1 VSAADK
7 RPGNLVIGLAAL
19 LVACL
24 AVGAWL
30 LVQERSAQDDLSR
43 AEAQV
48 QKLTGEN
55 EAEQAALA
63 AAKTILAEVTSYSWK
78 DGEHEFAWLDK
89 IANTELKDKLAPNVS
104 GLQKAIVD
112 GKVSA
117 KGQVVDA
124 ASRAIS
130 TTQVEVLAFVD
141 QALTDETNKDVKIEQ
156 QRVSMTMKLV
166 GGDWLVDRLELLSGD
181 NAGADPSGA
190 AGEGTP

>member
-1 VSAADK
+1 MSAADK

-43 AEAQV
+43 AEARV

-166 GGDWLVDRLELLSGD
+166 GGDWLVDRLELLGGD

>member
-1 VSAADK
+1 MSAADK

-30 LVQERSAQDDLSR
+30 LVQERSAQDDLAR

>member
-1 VSAADK
+1 MSAESR

-30 LVQERSAQDDLSR
+30 LVQERSAKDDLGR
-43 AEAQV
+43 AQAQV

-55 EAEQAALA
+55 EAEQAALG
-63 AAKTILAEVTSYSWK
+63 AAKTILAEITSYSWK

-124 ASRAIS
+124 AARAVS
-130 TTQVEVLAFVD
+130 GTQVEVLAFVD

-166 GGDWLVDRLELLSGD
+166 GDTWLVDRLELLSGD

-190 AGEGTP
+190 SGEGTP

>member
-1 VSAADK
+1 MSAADK

>member
-1 VSAADK
+1 MSAESR
-7 RPGNLVIGLAAL
+7 RPGNLVLGLAAL

-30 LVQERSAQDDLSR
+30 LVQERGAQDDLAR
-43 AEAQV
+43 AEKQV
-48 QKLTGEN
+48 QTLTGEK
-55 EAEQAALA
+55 EAEQAALG
-63 AAKTILAEVTSYSWK
+63 AAKSILVEVTSYSWK

-124 ASRAIS
+124 AARAVS
-130 TTQVEVLAFVD
+130 TSQVEVLAFVD

-156 QRVSMTMKLV
+156 QRVSLTMKLV
-166 GGDWLVDRLELLSGD
+166 DGTWLVDRLELLSGD
-181 NAGADPSGA
+181 NAG
-190 AGEGTP
+190 EGTP

>member
-1 VSAADK
+1 MSAADK

-43 AEAQV
+43 AEARV

>member
-1 VSAADK
+1 MSAESR

-24 AVGAWL
+24 AVGSWL
-30 LVQERSAQDDLSR
+30 LVQERSAKDDLGR
-43 AEAQV
+43 AQAQV

-55 EAEQAALA
+55 EAEQAALG
-63 AAKTILAEVTSYSWK
+63 AAKTILAEITSYSWK

-124 ASRAIS
+124 AARAVS
-130 TTQVEVLAFVD
+130 GTQVEVLAFVD

-166 GGDWLVDRLELLSGD
+166 GDTWLVDRLELLSGD

-190 AGEGTP
+190 SGEGTP

>member
-1 VSAADK
+1 MSAADK

-43 AEAQV
+43 AQAQV

-63 AAKTILAEVTSYSWK
+63 AAKTILAEITSYSWK

-130 TTQVEVLAFVD
+130 GTQVEVLAFVD